1 MDLYCGT
8 LRDTG
13 MAVSSRP
20 QVTIGV
26 EDGQQRTGG
35 RRAFR
40 VEGFGYTAERSGYA
54 REEPVPVFRNFMDFQ
69 VLRGIR
75 AFLDV
80 EAGLVRGVLPERGVG
95 REGEC
100 EASEREISRLRKE
113 LAGANAE
120 LARLKDTASSVNG
133 RRGSFPVFFVVGWPK
148 SGTTWVRRMLDQHPE
163 VLCRG
168 EGKFFGRDDRNETFE
183 KVPVNAKGQMLR
195 PGSLY
200 NILAE
205 SEDLRAWL
213 ERTWWTREGDAEEQA
228 ALLVREAVFRF
239 LGRKLSESGK
249 KIAGDKTPF
258 AGDGTVREIGEIL
271 PEAKVIH
278 VVRDGRDV
286 AVSHTHHR
294 WNRVRPVEEGG
305 RLTPEERDKRDRYR
319 EDPERF
325 VAAGESIFSEEY
337 IAGAARSWRFQVG
350 GAHHDGPSLLGDNY
364 AEVRYEDLLTRPE
377 QEMRRLFRLLGARDD
392 EEIIHRCVE
401 KHSFESIT
409 QRSAGEEDSSSFFRK
424 GVAGDWRGVFTE
436 RDRKI
441 YHKMAGGLLSEM
453 GYGRDGG

>member
-26 EDGQQRTGG
+26 EDGQQRAGG

-113 LAGANAE
+113 LAGTNAE
-120 LARLKDTASSVNG
+120 LAGLKDTASSVNG

-205 SEDLRAWL
+205 SEDLRVWL

-228 ALLVREAVFRF
+228 ALLVREAVFQF
-239 LGRKLSESGK
+239 LGQKLSESGK

-258 AGDGTVREIGEIL
+258 AGAGTVREIGEVL

-286 AVSHTHHR
+286 AISHTHR
-294 WNRVRPVEEGG
+294 WNRVKPVEEGG
-305 RLTPEERDKRDRYR
+305 RLTPEEQDKRDRYR

-325 VAAGESIFSEEY
+325 VATGESIFSEEY
-337 IAGAARSWRFQVG
+337 ITGAARSWRSQVG

-364 AEVRYEDLLTRPE
+364 AEVRYEDLLMRPE
-377 QEMRRLFRLLGARDD
+377 QEMRRLFRLLGPATTRRSSTAASRSTASRALRSVRPAR
-392 EEIIHRCVE
+392 RTAPPSSARAWPATGVA
-401 KHSFESIT
+401 SS
-409 QRSAGEEDSSSFFRK
+409 RSATARYT
-424 GVAGDWRGVFTE
+424 R
-436 RDRKI
+436 R
-441 YHKMAGGLLSEM
+441 
-453 GYGRDGG
+453 

>member
-1 MDLYCGT
+1 
-8 LRDTG
+8 
-13 MAVSSRP
+13 
-20 QVTIGV
+20 
-26 EDGQQRTGG
+26 
-35 RRAFR
+35 
-40 VEGFGYTAERSGYA
+40 
-54 REEPVPVFRNFMDFQ
+54 VPVFRNFMDFQ

-80 EAGLVRGVLPERGVG
+80 EAGLVRGVLPERSAG
-95 REGEC
+95 REGGR

-113 LAGANAE
+113 LAGANEE
-120 LARLKDTASSVNG
+120 LDRLKGGDPSVNG

-168 EGKFFGRDDRNETFE
+168 EGKFFGRNDRNETFE
-183 KVPVNAKGQMLR
+183 KVPVNARGQMLR

-205 SEDLRAWL
+205 SEDLRVWL

-228 ALLVREAVFRF
+228 ALRVREAVFQF
-239 LGRKLSESGK
+239 LGQKLSESGK

-258 AGDGTVREIGEIL
+258 AGAGTVREIGEVL

-286 AVSHTHHR
+286 AISHTHHR
-294 WNRVRPVEEGG
+294 WNRVKPVEEGG
-305 RLTPEERDKRDRYR
+305 RLTPEEQDKRDRYR

-325 VAAGESIFSEEY
+325 VATGESIFSEEY
-337 IAGAARSWRFQVG
+337 ITGAARSWRSQVG

-364 AEVRYEDLLTRPE
+364 AEVRYEDLLMRPE

-392 EEIIHRCVE
+392 EEIVHRCIE

-409 QRSAGEEDSSSFFRK
+409 QRSAGEEDSASFFRK

-436 RDRKI
+436 RDRQVYEEI
-441 YHKMAGGLLSEM
+441 AGDLLSDM
-453 GYGRDGG
+453 GYDRGDA